1 MSRQSK
7 CYLKS
12 VWIWLLT
19 AQKPITQARL
29 AERKVCFISNAGSW
43 RKGRVADICPKAD
56 SPPPGNPWGKSS
68 YRQSVGGG
76 LYAETAQSSLTVIFK
91 LVPGSLTSVI
101 LVALGAVNDQF
112 QVLFFPYFSE
122 ANSENCG
129 SSCPEYSLV
138 IMYLTSPPGV
148 LVSVRQLT
156 GYGSEYYL

>member
-56 SPPPGNPWGKSS
+56 SPPPGNQWGKSS
-68 YRQSVGGG
+68 YRQSGGGG
-76 LYAETAQSSLTVIFK
+76 LYAETAQLALTVILK
-91 LVPGSLTSVI
+91 LVISGQTSII
-101 LVALGAVNDQF
+101 LIVLSMVNLQF
-112 QVLFFPYFSE
+112 QGQFVPISLRPVLGIVAAY
-122 ANSENCG
+122 
-129 SSCPEYSLV
+129 V
-138 IMYLTSPPGV
+138 IATV
-148 LVSVRQLT
+148 
-156 GYGSEYYL
+156 